1 MLVFA
6 FFHRR
11 TQKESKTIM
20 EIATSFTIEQYR
32 ISESSPPKK
41 KKKKEVKPRNLD
53 SWVYIY
59 SERRKGATHQK
70 RCKEMVKTKKE
81 IWASNHY
88 IIMT

>member
-1 MLVFA
+1 
-6 FFHRR
+6 
-11 TQKESKTIM
+11 M

-41 KKKKEVKPRNLD
+41 KKVKPRNLD

-70 RCKEMVKTKKE
+70 KMQRNGENQKG
-81 IWASNHY
+81 
-88 IIMT
+88 IMGFEPLYYHDLNLENLLVYRGS